1 MQMQNKTILIISLL
15 AILIVSCKSTKSTNV
30 SNRTLERSLQNELD
44 SVYHSNLESIGILL
58 HVEYPKENVSWSG
71 AVGYSNKETQTRI
84 KADQPV
90 LIASNTKTFVAAT
103 ILRLVEEEKLTIQS
117 PIGNYL
123 TENTK
128 EMMSNMGYDLK
139 EIKISHLLSHTSG
152 INDYAESPIFK
163 KKLKADPKYRWTRY
177 GQIEIA
183 ILQMDKVGEP
193 GYQYKYSDTNY
204 LLLTEIIEQITG
216 IEFYK
221 AIRQLLDFEK
231 NGINST
237 WFEGLES
244 APNGTLPISHQYIGE
259 WDLDTYDINKS
270 FDLYGGGGI
279 ASTTKDLSIFIQ
291 KIFNGEIFDYPETIN
306 LLLTKTKTEEP
317 SNTDYRFGIW
327 KHTIDG
333 KTVYGHGGF
342 WGSMV
347 YYFPDLNI
355 TLSVVI
361 LNKDKSY
368 LRKEIAELIMKE
380 IISNDRNYPN

>member
-1 MQMQNKTILIISLL
+1 MQKKTILIISLF
-15 AILIVSCKSTKSTNV
+15 AVLIVSCKSTKPANL
-30 SNRTLERSLQNELD
+30 SNIKLEQSLQNKLD

-58 HVEYPKENVSWSG
+58 HVEYPKKNISWSG
-71 AVGYSNKETQTRI
+71 AVGYSNKETQTKI
-84 KADQPV
+84 KVDQPV

-103 ILRLVEEEKLTIQS
+103 ILRLVEEEKLKLQS

-123 TENTK
+123 TERTR
-128 EMMSNMGYDLK
+128 EMMSNVGYDLK

-152 INDYAESPIFK
+152 INDYTESPIFK
-163 KKLKADPKYRWTRY
+163 KKLEAEPKYRWTRFE
-177 GQIEIA
+177 QIEVA
-183 ILQMDKVGEP
+183 ILQMDKVGKP
-193 GYQYKYSDTNY
+193 GYQYEYSDTNY

-216 IEFYK
+216 IEFYR

-244 APNGTLPISHQYIGE
+244 APNGTLPISHQYIGK
-259 WDLDTYDINKS
+259 WDLDAYDIDKS

-279 ASTTKDLSIFIQ
+279 ASTTRDLSVFIQ
-291 KIFNGEIFDYPETIN
+291 KLFNGEIFDYSETIN
-306 LLLTKTKTEEP
+306 LLLTKSETEDP

-327 KHTIDG
+327 KYTVDG

-361 LNKDKSY
+361 LNKDESH
-368 LRKEIAELIMKE
+368 LRNEIAELVMKK
-380 IISNDRNYPN
+380 IISNDRNYPK